1 MVKIK
6 DQLNLLGMDRMIRR
20 AYEQATAG
28 VDLNKVQAWHEAEVK
43 AKAKA
48 LRKDLYGT
56 QTSRV

>member
-43 AKAKA
+43 A

-56 QTSRV
+56 KTSRV